1 MLADHFTKPLQGEL
15 FRKFRAELMNI
26 PEDMDMEDMGWDGV
40 DQPKGVT
47 WKLHNE
53 TDPTSPQDCVGN
65 YSGPSLD
72 DVVTAH
78 EKCNKRRRESKYAG
92 NSVLLNKKE
101 RSKRSLIGTSYAD
114 TVRNRGTVLEQ

>member
-1 MLADHFTKPLQGEL
+1 
-15 FRKFRAELMNI
+15 MNI
-26 PEDMDMEDMGWDGV
+26 PEDMDMADMGWDGV

-53 TDPTSPQDCVGN
+53 TDPASPQECVGD

-92 NSVLLNKKE
+92 NSILLNKKE

-114 TVRNRGTVLEQ
+114 AVRKRGTVLEQ